1 MRLIFSNCLHSAYNS
16 LPKFF
21 ALYVAF
27 HNCGTVCSSIL
38 WNWIFT
44 NNSGALN
51 SLLRGQ
57 DIEQWI
63 IIYSS
68 AYTCCFFLCRI
79 WQSHINLHEF
89 WACESVWFLS
99 CFVQY
104 WPLLRSFW
112 ILHVRLMLPLLLW
125 LCPLENSH
133 CYLSVLFIMLIS
145 QVASTTSNMH
155 PMLTDVAMTVP
166 VPYLGMSCAST
177 CLKNFCDP
185 YTALSKTGVTLA
197 WRKDGW

>member
-1 MRLIFSNCLHSAYNS
+1 MSCFYERLIFSNCLHSAYNS

-112 ILHVRLMLPLLLW
+112 ILHVCLMLPLLLW
-125 LCPLENSH
+125 LCPLENSL
-133 CYLSVLFIMLIS
+133 LSFGAFYHVHFTSCIDNLEH
-145 QVASTTSNMH
+145 ASNANWCRYDDASAIFW
-155 PMLTDVAMTVP
+155 DVV
-166 VPYLGMSCAST
+166 
-177 CLKNFCDP
+177 
-185 YTALSKTGVTLA
+185 
-197 WRKDGW
+197 R